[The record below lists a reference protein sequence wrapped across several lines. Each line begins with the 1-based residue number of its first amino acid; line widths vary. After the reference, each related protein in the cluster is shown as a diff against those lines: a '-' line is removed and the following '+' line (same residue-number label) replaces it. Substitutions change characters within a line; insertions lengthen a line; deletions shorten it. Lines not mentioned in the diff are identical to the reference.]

1 MKKINDWV
9 IRTFGL
15 RGSWSWAKKQ
25 MLNGAIIKRKATIGT
40 YKIAIDNDKNKLLVA
55 TWDHLDQSPVWERCP
70 HSLLDEDA
78 VDYFVTA
85 HAVMILRPAN
95 DHGED
100 FNYAKSVYYQVF
112 LTDSK
117 GVIQN
122 MMHGIIYGKWTF
134 VKRGENFG
142 IKLVKVLPKIHKISL
157 DMIAKDIFRP
167 ENK

>member
-70 HSLLDEDA
+70 HSLLW
-78 VDYFVTA
+78 
-85 HAVMILRPAN
+85 
-95 DHGED
+95 ED
-100 FNYAKSVYYQVF
+100 FVARVSLAQVRVK
-112 LTDSK
+112 DS
-117 GVIQN
+117 
-122 MMHGIIYGKWTF
+122 WT
-134 VKRGENFG
+134 
-142 IKLVKVLPKIHKISL
+142 LVEDFSS
-157 DMIAKDIFRP
+157 AFRTS
-167 ENK
+167 

>member
-40 YKIAIDNDKNKLLVA
+40 YKIAIDNDKNRLLVA

-85 HAVMILRPAN
+85 HLA
-95 DHGED
+95 
-100 FNYAKSVYYQVF
+100 QVRVRG
-112 LTDSK
+112 L
-117 GVIQN
+117 
-122 MMHGIIYGKWTF
+122 WTLVGGFSF
-134 VKRGENFG
+134 VSRT
-142 IKLVKVLPKIHKISL
+142 L
-157 DMIAKDIFRP
+157 
-167 ENK
+167 

>member
-1 MKKINDWV
+1 
-9 IRTFGL
+9 
-15 RGSWSWAKKQ
+15 
-25 MLNGAIIKRKATIGT
+25 
-40 YKIAIDNDKNKLLVA
+40 
-55 TWDHLDQSPVWERCP
+55 
-70 HSLLDEDA
+70 
-78 VDYFVTA
+78 
-85 HAVMILRPAN
+85 MILRPAN

-100 FNYAKSVYYQVF
+100 FNYAKSVCYQVF

-117 GVIQN
+117 EVIQN

-167 ENK
+167 

>member
-1 MKKINDWV
+1 MGNHVSGLKMIMTRNV
-9 IRTFGL
+9 IIM
-15 RGSWSWAKKQ
+15 SS
-25 MLNGAIIKRKATIGT
+25 
-40 YKIAIDNDKNKLLVA
+40 
-55 TWDHLDQSPVWERCP
+55 
-70 HSLLDEDA
+70 
-78 VDYFVTA
+78 
-85 HAVMILRPAN
+85 ILRPAN

-117 GVIQN
+117 EVIQN

>member
-40 YKIAIDNDKNKLLVA
+40 YKIAIDNDKNRLLVA

-85 HAVMILRPAN
+85 HKEL
-95 DHGED
+95 
-100 FNYAKSVYYQVF
+100 S
-112 LTDSK
+112 
-117 GVIQN
+117 
-122 MMHGIIYGKWTF
+122 YG
-134 VKRGENFG
+134 G
-142 IKLVKVLPKIHKISL
+142 IKIR
-157 DMIAKDIFRP
+157 MKDEGDCID
-167 ENK
+167 KMLKA